1 LVALAD
7 LGDTLAAPGELTL
20 LAPANSAFSAL
31 PVDFME
37 FIMSPEG
44 LDTLIEILM
53 YSVIPGIFVVSEL
66 DAAEELT
73 TAQGGFVTVSLNPL
87 RFNQAGVVE
96 VDILAN
102 NGVVHKIDS
111 VLIPATVVG
120 FLGFPTGDVTLD
132 ACEPYSAT
140 TSLLRN
146 RDPRNTAPSAPEYVL
161 NVLDAP
167 RGFTATFTDD
177 TSDFILGSPIFIA
190 FTPVVDGTS
199 TVTFEGTGDITGT
212 QSVSLT
218 FIVSNCPD
226 NPDVANNDVA
236 STTDSRA
243 VSIDVLAN
251 DVATS
256 SATKTVT
263 AVATPSKGGAS
274 SFTAAGVVYTPL
286 RGFTGVETFEY
297 TATLGDSTE
306 LMATVTV
313 TVGNAPEVSFAIP
326 NQISTASAIGLV
338 RDGLYADSSLKA
350 GDLTAL
356 LNPVTFTGSTN
367 DFFSKA
373 SNDALNSLRG
383 GGGGF

>member
-1 LVALAD
+1 
-7 LGDTLAAPGELTL
+7 
-20 LAPANSAFSAL
+20 
-31 PVDFME
+31 
-37 FIMSPEG
+37 
-44 LDTLIEILM
+44 
-53 YSVIPGIFVVSEL
+53 
-66 DAAEELT
+66 
-73 TAQGGFVTVSLNPL
+73 
-87 RFNQAGVVE
+87 
-96 VDILAN
+96 
-102 NGVVHKIDS
+102 
-111 VLIPATVVG
+111 
-120 FLGFPTGDVTLD
+120 
-132 ACEPYSAT
+132 
-140 TSLLRN
+140 
-146 RDPRNTAPSAPEYVL
+146 
-161 NVLDAP
+161 
-167 RGFTATFTDD
+167 
-177 TSDFILGSPIFIA
+177 
-190 FTPVVDGTS
+190 
-199 TVTFEGTGDITGT
+199 
-212 QSVSLT
+212 
-218 FIVSNCPD
+218 
-226 NPDVANNDVA
+226 
-236 STTDSRA
+236 

-326 NQISTASAIGLV
+326 NQISTASAISLV
-338 RDGLYADSSLKA
+338 RDGLYADSPSPASPNA

-373 SNDALNSLRG
+373 SNDALKSLRG

>member
-1 LVALAD
+1 
-7 LGDTLAAPGELTL
+7 
-20 LAPANSAFSAL
+20 
-31 PVDFME
+31 
-37 FIMSPEG
+37 
-44 LDTLIEILM
+44 
-53 YSVIPGIFVVSEL
+53 
-66 DAAEELT
+66 
-73 TAQGGFVTVSLNPL
+73 
-87 RFNQAGVVE
+87 
-96 VDILAN
+96 
-102 NGVVHKIDS
+102 
-111 VLIPATVVG
+111 
-120 FLGFPTGDVTLD
+120 
-132 ACEPYSAT
+132 
-140 TSLLRN
+140 
-146 RDPRNTAPSAPEYVL
+146 
-161 NVLDAP
+161 
-167 RGFTATFTDD
+167 
-177 TSDFILGSPIFIA
+177 
-190 FTPVVDGTS
+190 
-199 TVTFEGTGDITGT
+199 
-212 QSVSLT
+212 
-218 FIVSNCPD
+218 
-226 NPDVANNDVA
+226 VANNDVA

-383 GGGGF
+383 GGGF